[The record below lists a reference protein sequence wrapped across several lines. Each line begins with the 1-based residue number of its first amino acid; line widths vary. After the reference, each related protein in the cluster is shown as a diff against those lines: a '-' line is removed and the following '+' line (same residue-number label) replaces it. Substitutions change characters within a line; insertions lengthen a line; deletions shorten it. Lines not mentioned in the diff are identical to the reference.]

1 MNALIRSIALSCA
14 MALAIQAPS
23 ATAAPVGTEFT
34 YQGRLQD
41 GAQPAMGLYDF
52 EFRLHSQ
59 LGSPG
64 GSVTAPVVL
73 DDVPVENGVFSVV
86 LDFGAAEFIGDA
98 RWLSIAVRD
107 GDSVGAYETLSP
119 RQKLTA
125 APYAL
130 YALSGNPG
138 PQGPAGPAGATG
150 VVSIHPF
157 AGSGANPTVPAGGG
171 SAPWTFI
178 GPTVSVPVA
187 AGQRVTGSAVAV
199 LGTSAQSP
207 QVATPVSFSLCIQI
221 GGAGAINSFYP
232 GDFTDAQVSVRLSY
246 AAAASTSVP
255 VAGNHKIGYCVK
267 NKSAN
272 VALTNNEYVNGWVMV
287 SN

>member
-1 MNALIRSIALSCA
+1 MNAMIRSITFSFA

-23 ATAAPVGTEFT
+23 VTAAPVGTEFT

-41 GAQPAMGLYDF
+41 AAQPAMGLYDF

-59 LGSPG
+59 PGSPG
-64 GSVTAPVVL
+64 GTVTSPVVL
-73 DDVPVENGVFSVV
+73 EDVPVENGVFSVV

-107 GDSVGAYETLSP
+107 GNSVGAYETLSP

-125 APYAL
+125 TPYAL

-138 PQGPAGPAGATG
+138 PQGPAGPTGATG

-157 AGSGANPTVPAGGG
+157 AGSAPTPVPAGSGG
-171 SAPWTFI
+171 APWTFI

-199 LGTSAQSP
+199 LATSTP
-207 QVATPVSFSLCIQI
+207 TPGLATPVSFSLCTQL
-221 GGAGAINSFYP
+221 GGVGAISPFYP
-232 GDFTDAQVSVRLSY
+232 GNYPDAQVSVPLSY
-246 AAAASTSVP
+246 AAAGSTVP
-255 VAGNHKIGYCVK
+255 GAGTHRIGYCVK
-267 NKSAN
+267 NKSTN
-272 VALTNNEYVNGWVMV
+272 VALTANDWVNGWVMV
-287 SN
+287 TN

>member
-1 MNALIRSIALSCA
+1 MIRSIALSFA

-23 ATAAPVGTEFT
+23 ATAAPVATEFT

-73 DDVPVENGVFSVV
+73 EDVPVENGVFSVV

-107 GDSVGAYETLSP
+107 GDSAGAYETLSP

-125 APYAL
+125 TPYAL

-157 AGSGANPTVPAGGG
+157 AGSAPTPVPAGGG

-207 QVATPVSFSLCIQI
+207 QVANPVSFSLCIQI
-221 GGAGAINSFYP
+221 GGAGAIDSFYS
-232 GDFTDAQVSVRLSY
+232 GNFTDAQVSIRQSY
-246 AAAASTSVP
+246 AAAASTVP
-255 VAGNHKIGYCVK
+255 VAGTHKIGYCVK
-267 NKSAN
+267 NKSTN
-272 VALTNNEYVNGWVMV
+272 VALTANEYVNGWVMV

>member
-1 MNALIRSIALSCA
+1 MNALIRSIALSFT

-41 GAQPAMGLYDF
+41 AAQPAMGLYDF

-64 GSVTAPVVL
+64 GTVTAPVVL
-73 DDVPVENGVFSVV
+73 EDVPVENGVFSVV
-86 LDFGAAEFIGDA
+86 LDFGAAQFIGDA

-125 APYAL
+125 TPYAL

-157 AGSGANPTVPAGGG
+157 AGSAPTPVPAGGG
-171 SAPWTFI
+171 GAPWTFI

-199 LGTSAQSP
+199 LGTSPQNP
-207 QVATPVSFSLCIQI
+207 QVANPVSFSLCIQI
-221 GGAGAINSFYP
+221 GGAGAIDSFYS
-232 GDFTDAQVSVRLSY
+232 GNFTDAQVSIRQSY
-246 AAAASTSVP
+246 AAAASTVP
-255 VAGNHKIGYCVK
+255 GAGNHKIGYCVK
-267 NKSAN
+267 NKSTN
-272 VALTNNEYVNGWVMV
+272 VALTANEYVNGWVMV

>member
-1 MNALIRSIALSCA
+1 MNALIRSIALSLA
-14 MALAIQAPS
+14 VALATQAPP
-23 ATAAPVGTEFT
+23 ATAAPVGTAFT

-41 GAQPAMGLYDF
+41 AAQPAMGLYDF

-59 LGSPG
+59 PGSPG
-64 GSVTAPVVL
+64 GTVTAPVVVE
-73 DDVPVENGVFSVV
+73 DVPVESGVFSVV

-125 APYAL
+125 TPYAL

-157 AGSGANPTVPAGGG
+157 AGSAPTPVPAGGG

-207 QVATPVSFSLCIQI
+207 QVANPVSFSLCIQI
-221 GGAGAINSFYP
+221 GGVGAIDSFYS
-232 GDFTDAQVSVRLSY
+232 GNFTDAQVSVRLSY
-246 AAAASTSVP
+246 AAAASTVP
-255 VAGNHKIGYCVK
+255 GAGTHKIGYCVK
-267 NKSAN
+267 NKSTN
-272 VALTNNEYVNGWVMV
+272 VALTANEYVNGWVMV

>member
-138 PQGPAGPAGATG
+138 PQGPASRRAQPVWCRYIHSPAAAQIRRFPPAAAAHRGPSLALPYLSRSQPANGLRALRSPFWEPRPRVHRWPLRCPFRCASRLAGRARSTPSILAT
-150 VVSIHPF
+150 
-157 AGSGANPTVPAGGG
+157 
-171 SAPWTFI
+171 
-178 GPTVSVPVA
+178 
-187 AGQRVTGSAVAV
+187 
-199 LGTSAQSP
+199 SP
-207 QVATPVSFSLCIQI
+207 
-221 GGAGAINSFYP
+221 
-232 GDFTDAQVSVRLSY
+232 DAQVSVRLSY

-255 VAGNHKIGYCVK
+255 GR
-267 NKSAN
+267 
-272 VALTNNEYVNGWVMV
+272 EPQEPR
-287 SN
+287 